1 MFFIDFKGKLKVNK
15 NKNEFDY
22 FLFIKNIYFLTCKR
36 DI

>member
-22 FLFIKNIYFLTCKR
+22 FLFIKNTQVYFNV
-36 DI
+36 